1 MPHFRTSWHRAGAAL
16 VRLLRHGFTLY
27 GFSERTVADE
37 LRQPGN
43 VAFPLTGPFDVTRW
57 APTSLHERRFVL
69 RVLEGRDGHAQRR
82 VALRLERAHHAVSG
96 TDEPVYAPLVAHNG
110 FAHSWAW
117 VDRTRAFILGD
128 WDTPQFAG
136 RFFWLSVGG

>member
-1 MPHFRTSWHRAGAAL
+1 VGGLGCRVGLFRFGGA
-16 VRLLRHGFTLY
+16 LLAR
-27 GFSERTVADE
+27 
-37 LRQPGN
+37 P
-43 VAFPLTGPFDVTRW
+43 
-57 APTSLHERRFVL
+57 
-69 RVLEGRDGHAQRR
+69 
-82 VALRLERAHHAVSG
+82 VSG
-96 TDEPVYAPLVAHNG
+96 TEEPVYAPLVAHNG